1 MHGAGLDP
9 EGQAH
14 LAVHVP
20 TQERVH
26 LLRERP
32 PAGPIPAC
40 DRDHEGLRR
49 RLESRGARQAG
60 PGEHERLEAV
70 HGSRGRNRDPS
81 LERHPVGAERLEEIG
96 RPRTVGRHSS
106 LFILPSA
113 DCFKS
118 NLRIGDS
125 MSSFQGRDVL
135 SIRDFTPADI
145 QLVLRTARKM
155 VPIAT
160 GEKRSRSL
168 EGKILSTL
176 FYEPSTR
183 TRLSFE
189 SAMARLG
196 GRALGFSSAEGTSVQ
211 KGETLAD
218 TIRMVEAYSDAIVL
232 RHPHEGAARLAA
244 DFTEKPVINAGDG
257 AGQHPT
263 QTLLDLYTI
272 WDEKGS
278 FEGQSVTLVG
288 DLKYGRTAHSLA
300 YALAEL
306 GAHLTFVSPPT
317 LEMPPEILE
326 QVKEK
331 GLSFRAAH
339 RLEAVIRDTDV
350 LYVTRIQ
357 KERFPDP
364 QESEPVAG
372 SYRVDMD
379 VLRDAKRGL
388 IIMHPLPRVTEIA
401 PEVDRTKHAVYF
413 KQAFNAVPVRMALLD
428 LILGEGA

>member
-1 MHGAGLDP
+1 
-9 EGQAH
+9 
-14 LAVHVP
+14 
-20 TQERVH
+20 
-26 LLRERP
+26 
-32 PAGPIPAC
+32 
-40 DRDHEGLRR
+40 
-49 RLESRGARQAG
+49 
-60 PGEHERLEAV
+60 
-70 HGSRGRNRDPS
+70 
-81 LERHPVGAERLEEIG
+81 
-96 RPRTVGRHSS
+96 
-106 LFILPSA
+106 
-113 DCFKS
+113 
-118 NLRIGDS
+118 
-125 MSSFQGRDVL
+125 MSGFAGRDIL
-135 SIRDFTPADI
+135 SIRDLSRADI

-168 EGKILSTL
+168 DGKILSTL

-232 RHPHEGAARLAA
+232 RHPHEGAAES
-244 DFTEKPVINAGDG
+244 TEKPVINAGDG

-272 WDEKGS
+272 WDEKGA
-278 FEGQSVTLVG
+278 FEGQNVVLVG
-288 DLKYGRTAHSLA
+288 DLKYGRTVHSLA

-317 LEMPPEILE
+317 LEMPAEILE
-326 QVKEK
+326 RVKEK

-339 RLEAVIRDTDV
+339 RLEEVIREADV

-364 QESEPVAG
+364 QEYEKVAG
-372 SYRVDMD
+372 SYRVDME

-428 LILGEGA
+428 LILGDGA